1 MGTLAP
7 CAALNRLDLVARA
20 PTVGEA
26 GPPLLV
32 GDRLDALLVTPEA
45 AKEDLGLDDMELLG
59 LCPLGMEDD
68 GDGECET
75 EEWNE

>member
-1 MGTLAP
+1 MGALAP
-7 CAALNRLDLVARA
+7 CAALNRLDLVALG
-20 PTVGEA
+20 PTVGEV
-26 GPPLLV
+26 GPSLLV
-32 GDRLDALLVTPEA
+32 ADWVDALLVTPEA
-45 AKEDLGLDDMELLG
+45 AKEDLGLDDMRLLG